1 MIRRLILLAA
11 AASVVRWAVLLA
23 ASVLERRQPQ

>member
-1 MIRRLILLAA
+1 MIRRLIVLAA
-11 AASVVRWAVLLA
+11 AAWVVRCAVLLA